1 MITFNSMVL
10 NYLWV
15 LFFLISFVVAIIKLC
30 LGDFQ
35 VITDMVNST
44 FDMSKTAF
52 EISLGLTGVM
62 TLWLGLMKVGEAGG
76 AIRILTKI
84 VGPFF
89 SRLFPEVPK
98 NHPAMGSILMNFS
111 ANMLGLDNA
120 ATPLGLKAMKELQE
134 INPHKERAS
143 NAMIMFLTINTAG
156 LTIIPVSILAFRT
169 QAGAANPTDI
179 FLPLIIVTYGTLLIA
194 VLTLAMF
201 QKINIFNKVIIG
213 YVLGIIGF
221 ISGLV
226 YLVKTLPVDQMN
238 TVVGL
243 SGNLII
249 LTIIISF
256 IALAFFRK
264 VNVYETFIEGAKE
277 GFSVSITIIPYL
289 VAMLVGIGMLRSS
302 GSLTLVTDGIAY
314 VVASLG
320 WDTSFVEALPVAIM
334 KSFSGS
340 GARGLM
346 VEVMNTSGADS
357 FAGRLASILN
367 GASDTT
373 FYILALYF
381 GSVSIKNTRYAAGIG
396 LYADLISTIMA
407 IMVAYLFFTIV

>member
-1 MITFNSMVL
+1 M
-10 NYLWV
+10 
-15 LFFLISFVVAIIKLC
+15 
-30 LGDFQ
+30 LGDVQ

-76 AIRILTKI
+76 AIHLLTKA

-98 NHPAMGSILMNFS
+98 DHPAMGSILMNFS

-134 INPHKERAS
+134 INPNKDRAS

-179 FLPLIIVTYGTLLIA
+179 FLPLIIVTYGTLLLA
-194 VLTLAMF
+194 VLTLALF
-201 QKINIFNKVIIG
+201 QKINIFNRVIIG

-221 ISGLV
+221 IGGLV
-226 YLVKTLPVDQMN
+226 YIIKSLPAEQMEK
-238 TVVGL
+238 VIGL

-256 IALAFFRK
+256 IALAFFKK
-264 VNVYETFIEGAKE
+264 VNVYDTFIEGAKE

-302 GSLTLVTDGIAY
+302 GALLLVTDGIAY
-314 VVASLG
+314 VVSALG

-381 GSVSIKNTRYAAGIG
+381 GSVGIKNTRYAAGIG
-396 LYADLISTIMA
+396 VYADVLSTIMA
-407 IMVAYLFFTIV
+407 IMVAYLFFTIA